1 MKLCSRLPQEWS
13 LDDHALDLINQTEE
27 ESSVWCSFEAN
38 KKRDTKELIYDT
50 ERDEENSNINK
61 KFPKKETIKAR
72 DTFENQ
78 HYHIHRNLYLL
89 HIHRNLYLYNIHTK
103 L

>member
-1 MKLCSRLPQEWS
+1 MKLCSRWPQEWS

-61 KFPKKETIKAR
+61 KFPKKGNNKGQGYIWKSALPYTQEFVSLTY
-72 DTFENQ
+72 T
-78 HYHIHRNLYLL
+78 
-89 HIHRNLYLYNIHTK
+89 
-103 L
+103 